1 MSTTEVIDVA
11 RLVNERKVSSFNIK
25 LLIICFFVILF
36 DGYDITAIAFAGPS
50 LIKQWGVTSMAE
62 MGPVFSATLFGIL
75 FGSPIFG
82 YIGDRWGRSKAI
94 VGATVF
100 MGIFNL
106 AAMFSTGLVQMM
118 YLRFL
123 VGIGVGGL
131 LPNVIALNAEF
142 APKKFRA
149 TLVILMF
156 TGITFGGG
164 LPGPV
169 AAWLLPIYGWQSLFF
184 IGGVLPILMGIIVAI
199 WLPESIKFLALKTNR
214 RAEIAKT
221 VHALNPALAVSEETR
236 FVDSEEQATEFSPKL
251 LFSDGLA
258 PLTLLLWVMF
268 VCCLMSFYFVNSWLP
283 TVLAMAHVPLKHAAI
298 ANMLFQ
304 FGGTFGG
311 VVMSRP
317 MDKWGMTP
325 ICIAFVLT
333 LVTVPWIGYAALGSE
348 TLLMTVVALAGF
360 TSLGVQFGVNALS
373 AMMYPTSFRSSGS
386 GWAFAVGRFGSVAGP
401 IFAGVLIAMKL
412 PIHHLFLF
420 LLIPLSIGTIAS
432 LVMARLYSR
441 RFEGMG
447 IVRQTVLAAAS
458 P

>member
-1 MSTTEVIDVA
+1 MSEGQVIDVA
-11 RLVNERKVSSFNIK
+11 RLVNERRVSSFNIK

-50 LIKQWGVTSMAE
+50 LIKQWGVTSMAA

-82 YIGDRWGRSKAI
+82 YAGDRWGRKIAI
-94 VGATVF
+94 ASATIF
-100 MGIFNL
+100 MGVFNL
-106 AAMFSTGLVQMM
+106 AAMYAGDLTHMM
-118 YLRFL
+118 YLRFF

-131 LPNVIALNAEF
+131 MPNVIALNAEF

-164 LPGPV
+164 LPGAV
-169 AAWLLPIYGWQSLFF
+169 AAWLLPIYGWQSLFL
-184 IGGVLPILMGIIVAI
+184 IGGALPILMGAIVAI
-199 WLPESIKFLALKTNR
+199 WMPESIKFLALKTTR
-214 RAEIAKT
+214 REEIART
-221 VHALNPALAVSEETR
+221 VHALNPALKVDANTR
-236 FVDSEEQATEFSPKL
+236 FVDSEERATEFSPKL
-251 LFSDGLA
+251 LFANGLA
-258 PLTLLLWVMF
+258 PLTVLLWVMF

-283 TVLAMAHVPLKHAAI
+283 TVLAMAHVPLAHAAI

-304 FGGTFGG
+304 FGGTLGG

-317 MDKWGMTP
+317 MDKWGMAP
-325 ICIAFVLT
+325 ICIAFILT
-333 LVTVPWIGYAALGSE
+333 LVTVPWIGYASLGSE
-348 TLLMTVVALAGF
+348 MLLMTVVALAGF

-386 GWAFAVGRFGSVAGP
+386 GWAFAIGRFGSVAGP
-401 IFAGVLIAMKL
+401 IVAGFLIAMKL
-412 PIHHLFLF
+412 PIQHLFLF
-420 LLIPLSIGTIAS
+420 LLIPLAIGTIAS

-447 IVRQTVLAAAS
+447 VPREATMAAG
-458 P
+458 